1 MRVYEQNLL
10 SGETMRLGGGKYFQI
25 IEAAETLNIQFYKAA
40 GVPSDRADNVGV
52 SYASIRN
59 DEDRFSGVSIYS
71 SIAQKVKIALSE
83 HEGRYNIIAGN
94 VNAVTTPYNK
104 TLKNNQFFGGGSA
117 TSAAGTFSSFLIF
130 NKIGSGKVTNINFIK
145 AYSNDFN
152 IILSKYTDSTLIGYL
167 PGDFF
172 GIAGKNKKND
182 SSILSASKIYV
193 SNVSTLPITSDTIAK
208 IKSNSSVILK
218 MNDAPIEISEG
229 SGLLISEITAGES
242 LSCYMEWEDV

>member
-25 IEAAETLNIQFYKAA
+25 IEAAEPLNIQFYKAA

-104 TLKNNQFFGGGSA
+104 TLKNNQFFGGGGAYNSA
-117 TSAAGTFSSFLIF
+117 GYFSSLLIF

-145 AYSNDFN
+145 ADSADFSIFLSN
-152 IILSKYTDSTLIGYL
+152 YTKSTLSGYF
-167 PGDFF
+167 PGAFF
-172 GIAGKNKKND
+172 GTGGKNKKND
-182 SSILSASKIYV
+182 SSILSASEIYV
-193 SNVSTLPITSDTIAK
+193 ANASALPQTSDIIAK
-208 IKSNSSVILK
+208 MQSNDSIILK

-229 SGLLISEITAGES
+229 SGLLISEVTAGES